1 MSVFLVAVLILAFP
15 ISRLAAQNT
24 KPTEY
29 EVKAAYLFNFGKF
42 VTWPAND
49 TSSSAAFVI
58 CVLGEDPF
66 GPILD
71 KTTAG
76 ETINGKKIT
85 DRRIVHPQEAR
96 DCSILYISAS
106 QAEHLNNILAAVKG
120 APVLT
125 VSDMPAFV
133 ERGGMIQFLLDQGR
147 VRFEVNLGPAEPNH
161 LAVSSELLK
170 VAVKVIRGGQENR

>member
-1 MSVFLVAVLILAFP
+1 MPVLVVAALILVFP
-15 ISRLAAQNT
+15 ISRLTAQNT

-42 VTWPAND
+42 VTWPPND
-49 TSSSAAFVI
+49 TSSSAPFVI

-76 ETINGKKIT
+76 ETINGKRIADK
-85 DRRIVHPQEAR
+85 RIVRPEEAR
-96 DCSILYISAS
+96 DCSILYISAAQS
-106 QAEHLNNILAAVKG
+106 EHLNNILAAVKD

-125 VSDMPAFV
+125 VSDMPGFV
-133 ERGGMIQFLLDQGR
+133 QRGGMIQFLLDQGR
-147 VRFEVNLGPAEPNH
+147 VRFEVNLGPAQPNH
-161 LAVSSELLK
+161 LVVSSELLK
-170 VAVKVIRGGQENR
+170 VAVKVIRGSQENR